1 MTTLPAPPER
11 RPLRADRSW
20 LLLAAPFVAASW
32 LPWWGVLAFFGVL
45 LLIRRD
51 QAAEVVRVP
60 LLLAAAGV
68 TVLPLLAEVQLGGE
82 NALAAILSFAALF
95 LPVVGAAAVIHIGLN
110 LLEVGRPAGVAWL
123 ALLLLPGVLGLA
135 PSPVFG
141 LPAGLGLGLL
151 ALLLCALG
159 STGREER
166 PARRLTGSGR
176 AVWNAALVGGV
187 LAGALALGT
196 LALGPARQ
204 TETVRAAP
212 GAAASQPDAAP
223 QRQSE
228 FPSGEGEGATG
239 RAPAP
244 LSPEATA
251 AGVQL
256 PGADLVLL
264 GGMLLLMSVV
274 FLLWRLPKRVV
285 DGPRRFHW
293 WEVAAVAGMLLL
305 GALLLFY
312 GLSAGGSGG
321 PSTAPAPAG
330 EGGVGGAEGGT
341 LEEASPW
348 WALAFASWFNR
359 LAFLASLLL
368 TAVILIFAWRLR
380 RPVGDD
386 LPVALPTAE
395 AVSAPHAEALHRV
408 RLAYRSAQAAL
419 ERCGLGRGPAETPA
433 EHAARASLN
442 LPDLA
447 APLGTLVAAYA
458 PVRYG
463 GRVTDEDADR
473 AEEAARDIAALSAE
487 YRPPTLP
494 DTPDSSP
501 QETP

>member
-1 MTTLPAPPER
+1 MTTLPAPPAR
-11 RPLRADRSW
+11 RPWRLDRSW

-32 LPWWGVLAFFGVL
+32 LPWWGVLAFFAVL
-45 LLIRRD
+45 LLIRFD

-60 LLLAAAGV
+60 LLLSAACL
-68 TVLPLLAEVQLGGE
+68 TVIPLLAGVGDGGG
-82 NALAAILSFAALF
+82 NAIRAILAYAALF
-95 LPVVGAAAVIHIGLN
+95 LPVVLTAAVLHVGLN

-141 LPAGLGLGLL
+141 LAAGLGLGML

-196 LALGPARQ
+196 LALGPQ
-204 TETVRAAP
+204 NAAP
-212 GAAASQPDAAP
+212 VSVERGTAAEKTDKDQEW
-223 QRQSE
+223 RGE
-228 FPSGEGEGATG
+228 FPPAGQALPQGASG
-239 RAPAP
+239 RSLPA
-244 LSPEATA
+244 EAVQR
-251 AGVQL
+251 GVQL

-264 GGMLLLMSVV
+264 GGMLVLMSVI
-274 FLLWRLPKRVV
+274 FLLWRLPKRLV

-312 GLSAGGSGG
+312 GMTAGGSGVPG
-321 PSTAPAPAG
+321 AAPGPAG
-330 EGGVGGAEGGT
+330 TGELGNG
-341 LEEASPW
+341 EATTGEAVPGW
-348 WALAFASWFNR
+348 GLAFAHWFNR
-359 LAFLASLLL
+359 IAFLAALIL
-368 TAVILIFAWRLR
+368 AVAIFILALKLR
-380 RPVGDD
+380 RSNDEDGEDGDGSD
-386 LPVALPTAE
+386 DGSDPT
-395 AVSAPHAEALHRV
+395 SHPEALHRV

-419 ERCGLGRGPAETPA
+419 GGAGLGRGPSETPA

-447 APLGTLVAAYA
+447 APLGTLVTAYA

-463 GRVTDEDADR
+463 GRVTDEDAAA
-473 AEEAARDIAALSAE
+473 AEAAARDIAVLSAE
-487 YRPPTLP
+487 YRPITP
-494 DTPDSSP
+494 PDSPS
-501 QETP
+501 QETL

>member
-1 MTTLPAPPER
+1 MTTLPAPPAR
-11 RPLRADRSW
+11 RPLRLDRSW
-20 LLLAAPFVAASW
+20 LLLAAPFVATSW
-32 LPWWGVLAFFGVL
+32 LPWWGVLAFFAVL
-45 LLIRRD
+45 LLIRFD
-51 QAAEVVRVP
+51 QAAEIVRVP
-60 LLLAAAGV
+60 LLLAAACL
-68 TVLPLLAEVQLGGE
+68 TALPLLAGVGDGGG
-82 NALAAILSFAALF
+82 NAIGAILAYAALF
-95 LPVVGAAAVIHIGLN
+95 LPVVLTAAVLHIGLN
-110 LLEVGRPAGVAWL
+110 LLEVGRPAGAVWL

-196 LALGPARQ
+196 LALGPQPQSTFSLEGGMGAGQRGEAPVGSSESMSEGTVVRQ
-204 TETVRAAP
+204 RA
-212 GAAASQPDAAP
+212 
-223 QRQSE
+223 
-228 FPSGEGEGATG
+228 PSGPLPAGAVQT
-239 RAPAP
+239 
-244 LSPEATA
+244 
-251 AGVQL
+251 GVQL

-264 GGMLLLMSVV
+264 GGMLLLMSVI

-285 DGPRRFHW
+285 DGPRRLHW

-305 GALLLFY
+305 GAMLLFY
-312 GLSAGGSGG
+312 GMTAGSSGG
-321 PSTAPAPAG
+321 PGAAPSAPAG
-330 EGGVGGAEGGT
+330 EGGMGT
-341 LEEASPW
+341 GETTGESAPGW
-348 WALAFASWFNR
+348 GLAFASWFNR
-359 LAFLASLLL
+359 IAFASAVLLSIAILFLA
-368 TAVILIFAWRLR
+368 WKLR
-380 RPVGDD
+380 RSPEEEGDD
-386 LPVALPTAE
+386 GEKGEDGSPST
-395 AVSAPHAEALHRV
+395 PHPEALHRV

-419 ERCGLGRGPAETPA
+419 GTAGLGRGPSETPA

-447 APLGTLVAAYA
+447 APLGTLVTAYA

-473 AEEAARDIAALSAE
+473 AEAAARDIAALSAE
-487 YRPPTLP
+487 YRPLNLP
-494 DTPDSSP
+494 DAPDSSS